1 MRNNRA
7 ARRSFDARR
16 IDRVSPRK
24 TRTINARLTR
34 GLRTNGG
41 DAFDRPGAT
50 ETAQCHAAPTIEEI
64 RASVAPRSVRAHDVI
79 EERLRARQFVECTIE
94 ARHRGRILDRRVF
107 VIALAAH
114 CAKCLIDIAGR
125 FDEALRGPG
134 FS

>member
-1 MRNNRA
+1 MRPRPLAKRRGNA
-7 ARRSFDARR
+7 ASFHAHDIKRLSSLSA
-16 IDRVSPRK
+16 P
-24 TRTINARLTR
+24 LTR
-34 GLRTNGG
+34 GIRTQR

-64 RASVAPRSVRAHDVI
+64 RASVAPRSVRAHNVI